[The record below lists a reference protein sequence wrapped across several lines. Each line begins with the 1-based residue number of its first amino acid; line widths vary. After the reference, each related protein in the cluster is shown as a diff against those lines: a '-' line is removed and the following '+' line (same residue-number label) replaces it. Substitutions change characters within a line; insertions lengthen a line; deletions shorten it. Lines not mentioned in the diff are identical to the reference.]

1 MSNLLVQI
9 KQAEAAKKKAL
20 AALHT
25 ELGFES
31 AHALANAIL
40 DAAAKSTRTTPTAAA
55 PAQPK
60 ATKAGAKAAKAAKA
74 AKGKGKGKGR
84 RLPAEVRQGIV
95 DALNQGRKGAHVA
108 REFGVSYPTV
118 HFIKQDLGL
127 VQARG
132 KASKQKRAK

>member
-60 ATKAGAKAAKAAKA
+60 ATKAGAKAAKA